1 MLLPLNDN
9 EDHVYDIEQ
18 LRIDKVSDRSCV
30 ICMIVFVWL
39 LANLWRFDMVL
50 LRLAAVV
57 VWAQFSL
64 LPF

>member
-30 ICMIVFVWL
+30 ICIVGSFVLFL
-39 LANLWRFDMVL
+39 LLGRLYDCF
-50 LRLAAVV
+50 RLAPC
-57 VWAQFSL
+57 QSL
-64 LPF
+64 EV